1 MLGSVTF
8 QGLCKGSME
17 FLIKGTLQAP
27 TDSSKFFT
35 DTWIGFQYLDDLT
48 VEGGGSLDGQG
59 SAAWG
64 FNDCAEN
71 SKCSPLPA
79 VSLSLTILVISS
91 LFASFHGINHL
102 HLQTLR
108 FNFVN
113 NSRIQNVQSINS
125 KNAHFNLFACNN
137 MNISHVKVM
146 APANSPNTDGI
157 HIGSSQKIQISQS
170 TIGTGDDCIAMI
182 AGSQNIDIFDVIC
195 GPGHGISVGS
205 LGRDHENDYVQ
216 GLSIRNCTFTGTEN
230 GVRIKT

>member
-79 VSLSLTILVISS
+79 VSLSLKILVLSS
-91 LFASFHGINHL
+91 LFASFHRNKSFAFTDIEVQLCEQFKNPECTIN
-102 HLQTLR
+102 Q
-108 FNFVN
+108 
-113 NSRIQNVQSINS
+113 
-125 KNAHFNLFACNN
+125 
-137 MNISHVKVM
+137 
-146 APANSPNTDGI
+146 
-157 HIGSSQKIQISQS
+157 
-170 TIGTGDDCIAMI
+170 
-182 AGSQNIDIFDVIC
+182 
-195 GPGHGISVGS
+195 
-205 LGRDHENDYVQ
+205 
-216 GLSIRNCTFTGTEN
+216 
-230 GVRIKT
+230 